1 MSSPSTSFTL
11 NSAASSQGKSCGI
24 RRRTS
29 PPSIAPSAVEGAAS
43 SPSIAA
49 GVAVAMEGAAATI
62 MEGVVVVVANHVQ
75 SASSVEKQGTLSPI
89 VGIGTMRILFLKIKW
104 LLQLHM
110 AWIQIG
116 MWIPELRITLLES

>member
-1 MSSPSTSFTL
+1 
-11 NSAASSQGKSCGI
+11 
-24 RRRTS
+24 
-29 PPSIAPSAVEGAAS
+29 
-43 SPSIAA
+43 
-49 GVAVAMEGAAATI
+49 MEGAAATI
-62 MEGVVVVVANHVQ
+62 MEGVVVVAANRVQ
-75 SASSVEKQGTLSPI
+75 SASSMEKQGTLSPI